1 MPRDLAWLP
10 IEAAYFPSDFT
21 ITARLSSWCDSAVQ
35 LREMFVSTVDRR
47 AEFLGSAPR
56 ILYSAAY
63 ALHCSTVGICA
74 SPPDSREPSAL
85 FAVPIYGALRG
96 HCSARDWSGEAT
108 LAGTRFAGLLL
119 AMSRVTVM

>member
-74 SPPDSREPSAL
+74 SPPDS
-85 FAVPIYGALRG
+85 
-96 HCSARDWSGEAT
+96 SGLGRVEGNLQLSLQFLSTAHFEAT
-108 LAGTRFAGLLL
+108 VAPGIGRARQL
-119 AMSRVTVM
+119 